1 MSESMIRAVRAVFLT
16 LAVIVGIIM
25 LVSILRVGFAFWLFS
40 YIANWATIRLGLDYY
55 MSEFLAV
62 LLSSAIMYA
71 IPGFGGLVISKRKRL
86 VGNAVVVGGYLV
98 VCLLVYTVGRNVY
111 FNRVNGEPLRY
122 YADTPDGREFSFTP
136 GFHPRWGLPYRP
148 YTQEVVN
155 KEIEEQRLRLEIQR
169 RENAERA
176 RAEMERQRKQQA
188 IENKRL
194 EEQARRE
201 QAERIRAQEEAR
213 HRLDLEEEKVRL
225 QAEAQ
230 RNADRIRQAEA
241 EAEAQRQAIE
251 RQRLVDQT
259 ESKRQETE
267 RLRLEAENRRR
278 QIELDRLEAEKRR
291 QEELEQQRREERA
304 RREREDEKRRSDERK
319 KQILNTIHETVR
331 SIRSRRP
338 R

>member
-1 MSESMIRAVRAVFLT
+1 MSESMLRAVRAVFLV
-16 LAVIVGIIM
+16 LAVIVGIIV

-55 MSEFLAV
+55 MSEFVAV

-71 IPGFGGLVISKRKRL
+71 IPGFGGLVISKKKRL
-86 VGNAVVVGGYLV
+86 VGNAAVVGGYLV

-122 YADTPDGREFSFTP
+122 YADTPNGREFSFTP
-136 GFHPRWGLPYRP
+136 GFHPRWGIPYQP

-176 RAEMERQRKQQA
+176 RVEMERQRRQQA
-188 IENKRL
+188 VENRRQD
-194 EEQARRE
+194 EQSRRE
-201 QAERIRAQEEAR
+201 QAERIRAQEEER
-213 HRLDLEEEKVRL
+213 HRLDLEQEKVRL

-251 RQRLVDQT
+251 QQRLVDQT
-259 ESKRQETE
+259 EAKRQETE

-278 QIELDRLEAEKRR
+278 QIDLDRLEAEKRR
-291 QEELEQQRREERA
+291 QEQLEQQRREDHA
-304 RREREDEKRRSDERK
+304 RRERQDEKRRSDERK
-319 KQILNTIHETVR
+319 KQILNTIDEAVR
-331 SIRSRRP
+331 NIRTRRP
-338 R
+338 G

>member
-1 MSESMIRAVRAVFLT
+1 MSESMLRAVRAVFLV
-16 LAVIVGIIM
+16 LAVIVGIIV

-40 YIANWATIRLGLDYY
+40 YVANWATVRLGLDYY
-55 MSEFLAV
+55 MSEFVAV

-71 IPGFGGLVISKRKRL
+71 IPGFGGLVISKKKRL
-86 VGNAVVVGGYLV
+86 VGNAAVVGGYLV

-122 YADTPDGREFSFTP
+122 YADTPNGREFSFTP
-136 GFHPRWGLPYRP
+136 GFHPRWGIPYQP

-155 KEIEEQRLRLEIQR
+155 REIEEQRLRLEIQR
-169 RENAERA
+169 RENAQRA
-176 RAEMERQRKQQA
+176 RVEMERQRKQQA
-188 IENKRL
+188 IENKRQ

-201 QAERIRAQEEAR
+201 QAERNRAQEEDR
-213 HRLDLEEEKVRL
+213 HRLDLEQEKLRL

-259 ESKRQETE
+259 EAKRQETE

-278 QIELDRLEAEKRR
+278 QIELDRLEAQDRR
-291 QEELEQQRREERA
+291 QEQLEQQRREEAA

-319 KQILNTIHETVR
+319 KQILNTIDEAVR
-331 SIRSRRP
+331 RIRTRRP
-338 R
+338 G